1 VSLAW
6 AEAAA
11 SLCLSDLRDCKLR
24 RSRTS
29 YQRLALRGLR
39 NQLFDGGVL
48 ETAECDNRMPGTT
61 TPDQPLEKSPGG
73 ALVSPK
79 KPGFLLRILG
89 TLGPGLITGAAD
101 DDPSGISTYSVA
113 GAAYGYTTL
122 WIALLTFPLMAA
134 VQLMC
139 ARLGIVTGQGL
150 AAAVRSNYPR
160 WVLWG
165 ACSILVVA
173 NVINIGADLG
183 GMAEATQLVTGIRP
197 LVWIPFYAL
206 LILGLLIWTSYKW
219 IAQVFK
225 WMTLVLFAYVLASF
239 FAHVDWKEA
248 LLVTL
253 VPHLEW
259 SRGFLAVLVGILG
272 TTISP
277 YLFFWQAAE
286 EVEEERAKGK
296 RTVARRKGATAEEL
310 KDTRTDTVVGM
321 FFSNFIMYFIIL
333 TTGATL
339 HAHGQTNITTA
350 REAAEALRPLAGNGA
365 YLLFTLGLIGTGMLG
380 VPVLVGSSAYA
391 VAEGAK
397 WRGSMSDR
405 PKKARA
411 FYGVMAV
418 AMALGF
424 ALNYV
429 GLNAVKMLFWSA
441 VINGLLAPPLILLVI
456 LLTNNRKVMGKHVNS
471 PALRYLGW
479 ATFVV
484 MTAAAAGMLITS

>member
-1 VSLAW
+1 MPGRTPADQGPRKSLGRAQ
-6 AEAAA
+6 A
-11 SLCLSDLRDCKLR
+11 SPQNAGFLR
-24 RSRTS
+24 R
-29 YQRLALRGLR
+29 
-39 NQLFDGGVL
+39 V
-48 ETAECDNRMPGTT
+48 
-61 TPDQPLEKSPGG
+61 
-73 ALVSPK
+73 
-79 KPGFLLRILG
+79 LG

-122 WIALLTFPLMAA
+122 WIALLTFPLMTA

-139 ARLGIVTGQGL
+139 ARLGMVTGQGL

-173 NVINIGADLG
+173 NFINIGADLG
-183 GMAEATQLVTGIRP
+183 GMAEATELVTGIRP
-197 LVWIPFYAL
+197 LVWIPVYAL
-206 LILGLLIWTSYKW
+206 LIFALLLWTSYKQ
-219 IAQVFK
+219 IARIFK
-225 WMTLVLFAYVLASF
+225 WITLVLFAYVLASF
-239 FAHVDWKEA
+239 YAHVDWKQA
-248 LLVTL
+248 LRVTL

-286 EVEEERAKGK
+286 EVEEERAKGRMK
-296 RTVARRKGATAEEL
+296 LKQRKGSTKEEL
-310 KDTRTDTVVGM
+310 RDARTDTVVGM

-339 HAHGQTNITTA
+339 HVHGETDITTA
-350 REAAEALRPLAGNGA
+350 RQAAEALRPLAGNGA
-365 YLLFTLGLIGTGMLG
+365 YLLFTLGLIGTGILG
-380 VPVLVGSSAYA
+380 VPVLVGSCAYA
-391 VAEGAK
+391 VSEAAQ

-405 PKKARA
+405 PKKARE

-456 LLTNNRKVMGKHVNS
+456 LLTSSRKVMGKHVNS
-471 PALRYLGW
+471 PVLRYLGW
-479 ATFVV
+479 ATFLV
-484 MTAAAAGMLITS
+484 MTAAAAGMLVTS

>member
-1 VSLAW
+1 
-6 AEAAA
+6 
-11 SLCLSDLRDCKLR
+11 
-24 RSRTS
+24 
-29 YQRLALRGLR
+29 
-39 NQLFDGGVL
+39 
-48 ETAECDNRMPGTT
+48 MPGTKPT
-61 TPDQPLEKSPGG
+61 DTRADKPPAALPEAPPDGG
-73 ALVSPK
+73 AERGK
-79 KPGFLLRILG
+79 RPGFLRRIFAVF
-89 TLGPGLITGAAD
+89 GPGVITGAAD

-113 GAAYGYTTL
+113 GAAYGYATL

-139 ARLGIVTGQGL
+139 ARLGIVSGQGL
-150 AAAVRSNYPR
+150 AAAVRGNYPR

-165 ACSILVVA
+165 ACLILVVA

-183 GMAEATQLVTGIRP
+183 GMAEATELVTGIRP
-197 LVWIPFYAL
+197 LFWTPFYAL
-206 LILGLLIWTSYKW
+206 LILGLLIWTSYKR
-219 IAQVFK
+219 IARVFK
-225 WMTLVLFAYVLASF
+225 WMTLVLFAYVLTSF
-239 FAHVDWKEA
+239 FAHVDWKQA
-248 LLVTL
+248 LVVTL

-296 RTVARRKGATAEEL
+296 KTVAQRKGATNEEL
-310 KDTRTDTVVGM
+310 KDARTDTIVGM

-391 VAEGAK
+391 VAEGAN

-424 ALNYV
+424 ALNYL

-456 LLTNNRKVMGKHVNS
+456 LLTSSRKVMGEHVNS
-471 PALRYLGW
+471 PVLRYLGW

-484 MTAAAAGMLITS
+484 MSAAAAGMLITS

>member
-1 VSLAW
+1 MT
-6 AEAAA
+6 
-11 SLCLSDLRDCKLR
+11 K
-24 RSRTS
+24 T
-29 YQRLALRGLR
+29 
-39 NQLFDGGVL
+39 
-48 ETAECDNRMPGTT
+48 
-61 TPDQPLEKSPGG
+61 KS
-73 ALVSPK
+73 ADK
-79 KPGFLLRILG
+79 KPDNSPESDTESGKAPGSLRKLLAV
-89 TLGPGLITGAAD
+89 LGPGVITGAAD

-113 GAAYGYTTL
+113 GAAYGYATL
-122 WIALLTFPLMAA
+122 WIALLTFPLMSA

-139 ARLGIVTGQGL
+139 ARLGMVTGQGL
-150 AAAVRSNYPR
+150 AAAVRANYPR

-165 ACSILVVA
+165 GCSILVVA

-197 LVWIPFYAL
+197 LVWIPFFSFLIVAL
-206 LILGLLIWTSYKW
+206 LFWTSYQL
-219 IAQVFK
+219 ITRIFK
-225 WMTLVLFAYVLASF
+225 WMTLVLFAYVLTSF
-239 FAHVDWKEA
+239 FAHVDWKQA
-248 LLVTL
+248 LRVTL

-286 EVEEERAKGK
+286 EVEEEHAKG
-296 RTVARRKGATAEEL
+296 RTTVAQRKGATAKEL
-310 KDTRTDTVVGM
+310 KDARTDTVIGM

-350 REAAEALRPLAGNGA
+350 REAAEALRPLAGKGA

-391 VAEGAK
+391 VAEGAN

-405 PKKARA
+405 PRKALA

-418 AMALGF
+418 AMALGL
-424 ALNYV
+424 ALNYL

-456 LLTNNRKVMGKHVNS
+456 LLTSSRKVMGEQVNS
-471 PALRYLGW
+471 PVLRYLGW

>member
-1 VSLAW
+1 L
-6 AEAAA
+6 
-11 SLCLSDLRDCKLR
+11 
-24 RSRTS
+24 
-29 YQRLALRGLR
+29 
-39 NQLFDGGVL
+39 L
-48 ETAECDNRMPGTT
+48 ESAVCDDRMPKTK
-61 TPDQPLEKSPGG
+61 TPDKQPGNSPDAGTDSSKG
-73 ALVSPK
+73 S
-79 KPGFLLRILG
+79 GRLRKILAI
-89 TLGPGLITGAAD
+89 LGPGVITGAAD

-113 GAAYGYTTL
+113 GAAYGYATL
-122 WIALLTFPLMAA
+122 WIALLTFPLMSS

-139 ARLGIVTGQGL
+139 ARLGMVTGQGL
-150 AAAVRSNYPR
+150 AAAIRINYPR

-183 GMAEATQLVTGIRP
+183 GMAEATELVTGIRP
-197 LVWIPFYAL
+197 LVWIPFFAI
-206 LILGLLIWTSYKW
+206 LILALLIWTSYQWIARIFKW
-219 IAQVFK
+219 I
-225 WMTLVLFAYVLASF
+225 TLVLFAYVLASF
-239 FAHVDWKEA
+239 FANVDWWQA
-248 LLVTL
+248 LKVTL

-286 EVEEERAKGK
+286 EVEEDRLKGQ
-296 RTVARRKGATAEEL
+296 TTLAQRKGASVKEL
-310 KDTRTDTVVGM
+310 KDARTDTLIGM

-365 YLLFTLGLIGTGMLG
+365 YLLFTIGLIGTGMLG

-391 VAEGAK
+391 VAEAAK

-418 AMALGF
+418 AMALGL
-424 ALNYV
+424 ALNYL

-456 LLTNNRKVMGKHVNS
+456 LLTSNRKVMGEQVNS
-471 PALRYLGW
+471 PVLRYLGW
-479 ATFVV
+479 ATFAV
-484 MTAAAAGMLITS
+484 MTAAAAGMLITSW